1 MDREDFGGTIV
12 DIGIW
17 SRRFGIRIGIYFIR
31 AFVAKAVVGS
41 LFSVVS
47 LQ

>member
-1 MDREDFGGTIV
+1 MVREVFGGTIV

-17 SRRFGIRIGIYFIR
+17 NFVIGIYFIR

-41 LFSVVS
+41 QFSVVS